1 MRCIL
6 AATSSVLSA
15 AAAAEF
21 GPIGTVWNRPGVV
34 CRLVPWSQI
43 SDPLLDSTLLPLQL
57 SAYTPVCL
65 SGLSVLP
72 NHVCLSLLRPLLLI
86 CCYFCPSVSTSV
98 CLLLFFFFF
107 FVFHLNIACLSAS
120 LWSAACTWQ
129 MKTSTWAFTEDDS
142 FDKFQTLIKG
152 LRFKHCCLCETN
164 NYCQLKITGFPII
177 VFLFWYLNKL

>member
-72 NHVCLSLLRPLLLI
+72 NLSVCHFSGHFCSSVVISVRPLCLHICLPAFIFLLFFCLSSQYRLSVCLSLI
-86 CCYFCPSVSTSV
+86 CCLHLADEDVNMSFHWRWLIWQVSN
-98 CLLLFFFFF
+98 F
-107 FVFHLNIACLSAS
+107 N
-120 LWSAACTWQ
+120 
-129 MKTSTWAFTEDDS
+129 
-142 FDKFQTLIKG
+142 
-152 LRFKHCCLCETN
+152 
-164 NYCQLKITGFPII
+164 
-177 VFLFWYLNKL
+177 